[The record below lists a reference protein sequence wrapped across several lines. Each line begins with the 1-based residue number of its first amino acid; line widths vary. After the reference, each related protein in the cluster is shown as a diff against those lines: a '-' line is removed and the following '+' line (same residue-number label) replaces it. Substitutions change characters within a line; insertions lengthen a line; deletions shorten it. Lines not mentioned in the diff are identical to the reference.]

1 MTLPAFN
8 LNKRNDEKQRT
19 TNTYHT
25 KLHLLLLS

>member
-8 LNKRNDEKQRT
+8 LNKRNDEKQLT

-25 KLHLLLLS
+25 MLHLLLLS

>member
-8 LNKRNDEKQRT
+8 INKRNDEKQRK

-25 KLHLLLLS
+25 MLHLLLFN